1 MAGYF
6 LAPTA
11 TKIPPEA
18 RGEVL
23 LTGSHGGAY
32 VGYLAARAGLRA
44 LIASDAGIG
53 KDEAGIGSL
62 SLCDAVGMA
71 CATISHDSARIGD
84 AEHMLACGVVSH
96 VNRAAAASGCTIG
109 QSCKEALACITL
121 APMPNGEP
129 PVYAEARSVAGRN
142 RHGLSLVCIDSVSLV
157 VPEDAGQIVV
167 SGSHGAL
174 VAGQHHLAIRVQ
186 AAAAFFNDAAFGYEN
201 VGCSRLPVLQN
212 RGVAAATVAAASAR
226 IGDAGSTLEDGRLS
240 AVNPLAETL
249 GMRVGMATRD
259 AVEQVT
265 GVLK

>member
-18 RGEVL
+18 SGEVL

-44 LIASDAGIG
+44 LIASDAGVG
-53 KDEAGIGSL
+53 KDQAGIGSL
-62 SLCDAVGMA
+62 SLCDAIGMA
-71 CATISHDSARIGD
+71 CAAISHDSARIGD
-84 AEHMLACGVVSH
+84 AAHMLKFGVVSH
-96 VNRAAAASGCTIG
+96 VNRAAADCGCAVG
-109 QSCKEALACITL
+109 QSCEETLACITQ
-121 APMPNGEP
+121 APMPEGEP
-129 PVYAEARSVAGRN
+129 PVYAEARSVVGHN

-186 AAAAFFNDAAFGYEN
+186 AAAAFFNDAGFGFDN
-201 VGCSRLPVLQN
+201 VGSSRLPVLHD

-226 IGDAGSTLEDGRLS
+226 IGDARSTLEDGCLS
-240 AVNPLAETL
+240 AVNALAEEL
-249 GMRVGMATRD
+249 GMRVGMCTRE
-259 AVEQVT
+259 AVEKV
-265 GVLK
+265 VEA